1 MFYFKDEENQT
12 EGFCKLEVLEPLN
25 GRGGI
30 QPQAALDLR

>member
-1 MFYFKDEENQT
+1 MFYFKDEEIQT
-12 EGFCKLEVLEPLN
+12 EGFSKLEVSQPLN